1 MHHSVKAGAI
11 VDTGIMTVIT
21 LCSAS
26 PSVGPGVSVSESSD
40 ICVSSSHNPTYAF
53 FYERANPAVR
63 WPHLYAK
70 LTHSSSHGQ
79 PQQQEQQ
86 TVVTEK
92 DENNGQEG
100 GTSSPQFTPPG
111 RRKGEEESDRA
122 IQEKA
127 QLENVGEESCR
138 VVQSDYQL
146 LAGKQKRWKM
156 SKLALLKATDWRE
169 RVQRLTMALNQLQPE
184 QSVADLLE
192 GWPEQLAPTDYCFV
206 MKRLGAV
213 NWQRS
218 LELFEWL
225 NMKHWYTPSN
235 RMLSTILG
243 VLGRVNQV
251 KLAEELFQRAEPEL
265 GDCVQ
270 VFNAMLGVHARHGN
284 WQRMQEIL
292 RIMLLKGSERD
303 LVTYNTLISGR
314 AKAGLQPGMA
324 MDLLGEIWK
333 AGLRPDTVT
342 YNTLISAC
350 SSNKC
355 YEDAIKIHDEMR
367 EQGCQADIWTYNTII
382 SVYGRCG
389 LDESAEE
396 TYRMMKA
403 KGFTPD
409 SITFNSILYAY
420 AKKGRVEDVER
431 ILTQMN
437 EAGRKPDE
445 ITFNTM
451 IHMYGKSSLT
461 QKALQLYE
469 QMKLSRRY
477 PDTITFTVLI
487 DGLGKAGLVKEA
499 ERIFREMDQAKV
511 RPSLNTF
518 SVMIRAYS
526 KAGMFNEAD
535 ETIEKMLKAG
545 IQPDDLASSIM
556 LDIYLNSGQVSKA
569 LPTYRSMQKRGLKPS
584 IGQCVLMLR
593 LYQKE
598 GLVSESEGLCE
609 EMFNAGYESLALCST
624 FAKVGILWA
633 ASRAFKEANAQ
644 DLLSADSPVVNI
656 LLSAYI
662 KSQKVDEVKELIE
675 YLASPLRERI
685 REKLIVILASRE
697 KFEEADEELMKLKAS
712 GEVPTLQVIKS
723 LILGYERAG
732 IPAQALRCWNEL
744 ERFGVTPDSVCLK
757 SVILAF
763 CRIGNPEQ
771 GNKLLQRM
779 VAEFGAGEDAYLHL
793 TVARAFMHLQLW
805 EKAQSV
811 LEDTKNLRLVISSK
825 EYISVLPALAQSG
838 QFYRLDSLLQRMV
851 VEGATPTS
859 NFANAILEAL
869 LKAGSVTEADDAHQ
883 RFIELEIPT
892 DMETDMIMLK
902 AFAKDLN
909 VVKAKRIYHESRLK
923 GYFLPVQAYKVLI
936 GLYSKVGCPEDAEA
950 TLKEMQELGFQPDT
964 FVYNAMISLYS
975 RVGDFHKAAQVF
987 QGMEDVGFSPDTVT
1001 YNTLIHVYS
1010 RRLLVGEAYALLQ
1023 QMQKAGCAP
1032 DLASYSLLLSAYGQ
1046 LQMWEAATEC
1056 FKQMQELGIR
1066 PDESVFNIMI
1076 DVYRRSG
1083 KPALSEALMF
1093 QMKEQ
1098 GLQPSATT
1106 MIMLMDSYGKSGD
1119 TEGAEAVFE
1128 EMVGAGVDINVT
1140 QYTSLIDGYL
1150 KERDYQAAVIKLRKM
1165 RAEGIVPN
1173 YVTWT
1178 CVIGAASKCEER
1190 KDALFLLKAMQ
1201 GAGFAL
1207 PLRLLTERGSSL
1219 LAEVDDLTTALQAC
1233 STGSGSG
1240 LLNVLQDLLWA
1251 FEKRASAAYVFK
1263 SAVDKNLY
1271 GRQFFRV
1278 EEVDWEADLC
1288 KLSPGASLVALHLW
1302 LIEMQ
1307 DAALRGK
1314 PLSPKSVLLI
1324 VGSNKR
1330 SNHLSVNKTLK
1341 SHLWAMGSPFLV
1353 SKTRGGVLIAKGHSI
1368 RLWLKDSPKC
1378 LDLEL
1383 EDRPCPPE
1391 LNSMH
1396 VHDDAWI
1403 PRDLV
1408 PAFEQIEQSM
1418 GETLRPK
1425 KFMRLVNLEE
1435 EKRAEVIAA
1444 DIKGRAEKI
1453 ARDKAKKA
1461 RRANLSALGLLPAD
1475 SKGKTLHLTPVDK
1488 VKIRGKESTST
1499 FKQ

>member
-1 MHHSVKAGAI
+1 
-11 VDTGIMTVIT
+11 MTVIT

-26 PSVGPGVSVSESSD
+26 ASSAPGVSVSENSNIAS
-40 ICVSSSHNPTYAF
+40 SSSHNPTHAF
-53 FYERANPAVR
+53 FYDRANPAVR

-70 LTHSSSHGQ
+70 LMHSPSHS
-79 PQQQEQQ
+79 PRPQEQQ
-86 TVVTEK
+86 TTLTDDDEK
-92 DENNGQEG
+92 TDQGE
-100 GTSSPQFTPPG
+100 GTSSSSLEFTPPG
-111 RRKGEEESDRA
+111 RRKGGEGYDSVIEERA
-122 IQEKA
+122 ELDDIGEK
-127 QLENVGEESCR
+127 SCR
-138 VVQSDYQL
+138 VVKSDYQL
-146 LAGKQKRWKM
+146 MSGKQKRWKM

-169 RVQRLTMALNQLQPE
+169 RVDRLTVALSQLQPQE
-184 QSVADLLE
+184 SVADLLE
-192 GWPEQLAPTDYCFV
+192 RWPEQMAPTDYCFV
-206 MKRLGAV
+206 VKQVGAAD
-213 NWQRS
+213 WQRA

-225 NMKHWYTPSN
+225 SMKHWYTPSN

-251 KLAEELFQRAEPEL
+251 DMAEELFQRAEPEL

-270 VFNAMLGVHARHGN
+270 VFNAMLSVHARHGN

-292 RIMLLKGSERD
+292 RIMLLKGCERD

-314 AKAGLQPGMA
+314 AKAGLQPGIA

-355 YEDAIKIHDEMR
+355 YEDAINIHDEMK
-367 EQGCQADIWTYNTII
+367 EQGCQPDIWTYNAII

-396 TYRMMKA
+396 AYQMMKA

-431 ILTQMN
+431 ILSQMKDG
-437 EAGRKPDE
+437 GRKPDE

-451 IHMYGKSSLT
+451 IHMYGKKNLT
-461 QKALQLYE
+461 EKALQLYE
-469 QMKLSRRY
+469 QMKLSRRF

-499 ERIFREMDQAKV
+499 ERIFTEMNQANIS
-511 RPSLNTF
+511 PSLNTYT
-518 SVMIRAYS
+518 VMVRAFFKSCMYT
-526 KAGMFNEAD
+526 EAD
-535 ETIEKMLKAG
+535 KCLERMLKAG
-545 IQPDDLASSIM
+545 IQPDDLAFSLM
-556 LDIYLNSGQVSKA
+556 LDVYAYSGQVSKA
-569 LPTYRSMQKRGLKPS
+569 LSTYRSMQKRGLKPG
-584 IGQCVLMLR
+584 IGQCALLLQ

-598 GLVSESEGLCE
+598 GLGAEAEGLCE
-609 EMFNAGYESLALCST
+609 DMFKAGYELLAICGT
-624 FAKVGILWA
+624 FAKVGLLGPA
-633 ASRAFKEANAQ
+633 TRAFREAHARN
-644 DLLSADSPVVNI
+644 LLSADSPTVNV
-656 LLSAYI
+656 LLNAFV
-662 KSQKVDEVKELIE
+662 KGQTLPEVKELVDS
-675 YLASPLRERI
+675 LTSPVRERI
-685 REKLIVILASRE
+685 REKLIVILANYE
-697 KFEEADEELMKLKAS
+697 KFEEADEELIKLKAS
-712 GEVPTLQVIKS
+712 GEVPTLKVMKS
-723 LILGYERAG
+723 LIVAYEQAGMPGQALQCWDQLEGVG
-732 IPAQALRCWNEL
+732 IP
-744 ERFGVTPDSVCLK
+744 PDVDCLK
-757 SVILAF
+757 SVILAS

-771 GNKLLQRM
+771 GNKLLQGM
-779 VAEFGAGEDAYLHL
+779 VAEFGVGQDAYLHL
-793 TVARAFMHLQLW
+793 TVARAYMLQKSWDQAL
-805 EKAQSV
+805 SV
-811 LEDTKNLRLVISSK
+811 LEDTKRLGLVISGK
-825 EYISVLPALAQSG
+825 EYLSLLPSLAQCG
-838 QFYRLDSLLQRMV
+838 QFYRLDSLLQRMIL
-851 VEGATPTS
+851 EGATPTS
-859 NFANAILEAL
+859 RFANAILEAL
-869 LKAGSVTEADDAHQ
+869 LKTGGVTEADDAHQ
-883 RFIELEIPT
+883 RFFELEIPT
-892 DMETDMIMLK
+892 DMVTDMIMLQ

-923 GYFLPVQAYKVLI
+923 GYFLPVLAYKVLI
-936 GLYSKVGCPEDAEA
+936 GLYSRVGCPEDAEA
-950 TLKEMQELGFQPDT
+950 TLKEMQESGFEPDT
-964 FVYNAMISLYS
+964 FIYNAMISLYS
-975 RVGDFHKAAQVF
+975 RVGDFQKAAQVF
-987 QGMEDVGFSPDTVT
+987 QGMKDVGFSPDTVT

-1056 FKQMQELGIR
+1056 FKDMQELGIR
-1066 PDESVFNIMI
+1066 PDESTFNIMI

-1083 KPALSEALMF
+1083 KPALSEALMS

-1098 GLQPSATT
+1098 GVQPSATT

-1128 EMVGAGVDINVT
+1128 EMVEAGVDVNVT
-1140 QYTSLIDGYL
+1140 QYTSLIDNYL
-1150 KERDYQAAVIKLRKM
+1150 KERDYQAAVAKLNKM
-1165 RAEGIVPN
+1165 QSEGIVPN

-1178 CVIGAASKCEER
+1178 CIIGAASKCEER
-1190 KDALFLLKAMQ
+1190 KDCLFLLKAMQ
-1201 GAGFAL
+1201 AAGFAL
-1207 PLRLLTERGSSL
+1207 PLRLVTERGSSL
-1219 LAEVDDLTTALQAC
+1219 LEEVDNLTTALKSS

-1288 KLSPGASLVALHLW
+1288 KLSPGAALVALHLW

-1307 DAALRGK
+1307 DASLTGK

-1353 SKTRGGVLIAKGHSI
+1353 SKTRAGVLIAKGHSL
-1368 RLWLKDSPKC
+1368 RSWLKDSPKC

-1391 LNSMH
+1391 VNSMH
-1396 VHDDAWI
+1396 VRDDAWI

-1408 PAFEQIEQSM
+1408 PAFEQIEQTM
-1418 GETLRPK
+1418 GATLRPK
-1425 KFMRLVNLEE
+1425 KFMRLVHLEE
-1435 EKRAEVIAA
+1435 EKRAQFIAA
-1444 DIKGRAEKI
+1444 DIKGRTEKI
-1453 ARDKAKKA
+1453 AKEKAKKA
-1461 RRANLSALGLLPAD
+1461 RRSNLATLGLLPPGPQQQAPR
-1475 SKGKTLHLTPVDK
+1475 SK
-1488 VKIRGKESTST
+1488 
-1499 FKQ
+1499 